1 MGKIIEPHP
10 VKLFIGIL
18 SQDISLIE
26 QLTEDLCNIFGPL
39 DLSSSVLA
47 WEHTRYYEKEMG
59 AGLKRKFVFFKT
71 LIDPG
76 EIAGIKIKTI
86 GLENQYLNETGGR
99 KINLDPGYLD
109 AAKIVLASTKDF
121 SHRIYLDKG
130 IYGEVTLMY
139 SGKDYQTLPY
149 TFPDY
154 KTREYWDIFK
164 AARELFKTEM
174 KKRLNP
180 DK

>member
-1 MGKIIEPHP
+1 MGIIIEPHP
-10 VKLFIGIL
+10 VKLFIGML
-18 SQDISLIE
+18 SQDMSLIE
-26 QLTEDLCNIFGPL
+26 QLTDSLQNMFGPI
-39 DLSSSVLA
+39 DLSSPVLP
-47 WEHTRYYEKEMG
+47 WEHTKYYEKEMG
-59 AGLKRKFVFFKT
+59 EGLKRKFIFFEK
-71 LIDPG
+71 LVHPG
-76 EIAGIKIKTI
+76 TIADIKLRTME
-86 GLENQYLNETGGR
+86 LESRRLKDKGGR
-99 KINLDPGYLD
+99 EINLDPGYLD

-154 KTREYWDIFK
+154 RTKEYWDIFK
-164 AARELFKTEM
+164 TARELFKSEI

-180 DK
+180 DQ

>member
-1 MGKIIEPHP
+1 MGKIIEPHG
-10 VKLFIGIL
+10 VKLFIGML

-26 QLTEDLCNIFGPL
+26 RLTDSLQNMFGPI
-39 DLSSSVLA
+39 DFSSLILP

-59 AGLKRKFVFFKT
+59 ERLKRKFIFFEKLVHPRAIADIKLKT
-71 LIDPG
+71 M
-76 EIAGIKIKTI
+76 E
-86 GLENQYLNETGGR
+86 LENRHLNDKGGR
-99 KINLDPGYLD
+99 EINLDPGYLD

-130 IYGEVTLMY
+130 IYGEVTLIY

-154 KTREYWDIFK
+154 RTREYWDIFK
-164 AARELFKTEM
+164 TARDVFKAEM
-174 KKRLNP
+174 KKTIKP
-180 DK
+180 DQ

>member
-1 MGKIIEPHP
+1 MGKIIDPHP
-10 VKLFIGIL
+10 VKLFIGML
-18 SQDISLIE
+18 SQDMSLIE
-26 QLTEDLCNIFGPL
+26 QLTGSLQDIFGPV
-39 DLSSSVLA
+39 DLASPVWP

-59 AGLKRKFVFFKT
+59 EGLKRKFVFFEKLIHPGAIAEIKLKT
-71 LIDPG
+71 M
-76 EIAGIKIKTI
+76 E
-86 GLENQYLNETGGR
+86 LENQHLNEKGGR
-99 KINLDPGYLD
+99 EINLDPGYLD

-154 KTREYWDIFK
+154 RTSEYQDIFK
-164 AARELFKTEM
+164 AARELFKAGTG
-174 KKRLNP
+174 KAT
-180 DK
+180 

>member
-1 MGKIIEPHP
+1 MGKIIEPHG
-10 VKLFIGIL
+10 VKLFIGML

-26 QLTEDLCNIFGPL
+26 RLTDSLQNMFGPI
-39 DLSSSVLA
+39 DLSSPILP

-59 AGLKRKFVFFKT
+59 ESLKRKFIFFEK
-71 LIDPG
+71 LIHPG
-76 EIAGIKIKTI
+76 ALADIKIKTI
-86 GLENQYLNETGGR
+86 GLENQYLNDKNGR
-99 KINLDPGYLD
+99 EINLDPGYLD

-130 IYGEVTLMY
+130 IYGEVTLLY
-139 SGKDYQTLPY
+139 SGKDYQILPY

-164 AARELFKTEM
+164 SARELFKTEM
-174 KKRLNP
+174 KKRLNS
-180 DK
+180 DQ

>member
-1 MGKIIEPHP
+1 MGKIIDPHS
-10 VKLFIGIL
+10 VKLFIGML
-18 SQDISLIE
+18 SQDMSLSE
-26 QLTEDLCNIFGPL
+26 QVTDDLCNIFGPL
-39 DLSSSVLA
+39 DLSSPVLP
-47 WEHTRYYEKEMG
+47 WEHTKYYEKEMG
-59 AGLKRKFVFFKT
+59 EGLKRKFIFFEKLIHPGTVADIKLKT
-71 LIDPG
+71 M
-76 EIAGIKIKTI
+76 EF
-86 GLENQYLNETGGR
+86 ENRHLNDKGGR
-99 KINLDPGYLD
+99 EINLDPGYLD

-164 AARELFKTEM
+164 TARELFKTEM

-180 DK
+180 DQ

>member
-10 VKLFIGIL
+10 VKLFIGML
-18 SQDISLIE
+18 SQDISLLE
-26 QLTEDLCNIFGPL
+26 LLTGSLQKIFGPS
-39 DLSSSVLA
+39 DLESHVLP
-47 WEHTRYYEKEMG
+47 WGHTRYYEKEMG
-59 AGLKRKFVFFKT
+59 ESLKRKFIFFER
-71 LIDPG
+71 LINPWA
-76 EIAGIKIKTI
+76 IADIKLKTI
-86 GLENQYLNETGGR
+86 GLENRHLNETGGR

-130 IYGEVTLMY
+130 IYGEVTLVY

-154 KTREYWDIFK
+154 RTREYWDIFK
-164 AARELFKTEM
+164 SARELFKEGTR
-174 KKRLNP
+174 KGT
-180 DK
+180 

>member
-10 VKLFIGIL
+10 VKLFIGML
-18 SQDISLIE
+18 SRDISLIE
-26 QLTEDLCNIFGPL
+26 QLTDDLCNIFGPF
-39 DLSSSVLA
+39 DLSSPVLD
-47 WEHTRYYEKEMG
+47 WEHTHYYEKEMG

-86 GLENQYLNETGGR
+86 GLENRYLNQTGGR

-121 SHRIYLDKG
+121 SHRIYLEKG
-130 IYGEVTLMY
+130 IYGEVTLMF
-139 SGKDYQTLPY
+139 SGKEYHELPY

-154 KTREYWDIFK
+154 RTREYWDIFK
-164 AARELFKTEM
+164 TARELFKTEM
-174 KKRLNP
+174 KKCLNP
-180 DK
+180 DQ